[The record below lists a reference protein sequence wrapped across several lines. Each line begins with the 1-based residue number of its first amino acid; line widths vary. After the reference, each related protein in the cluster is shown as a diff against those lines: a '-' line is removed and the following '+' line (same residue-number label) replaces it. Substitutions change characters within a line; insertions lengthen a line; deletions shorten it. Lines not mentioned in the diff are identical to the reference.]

1 MGHSENHKHG
11 WLVVDLPLWRR
22 WVRQLGLL
30 FPIFAKIKNVPS
42 HQPDGNGSGPRPIP
56 RKKGMHS
63 IPQAKKTQTS
73 QHLPSFFQSW
83 YPWDPRGEPLGQFQ
97 AANGPLGGTSLVA
110 HLVQVSHG
118 LNQQGLDQL
127 TYGIQPFNMENQG
140 NHGKLWF
147 ISLTR

>member
-1 MGHSENHKHG
+1 
-11 WLVVDLPLWRR
+11 
-22 WVRQLGLL
+22 LGLL

-97 AANGPLGGTSLVA
+97 AANGPLGGTSLD
-110 HLVQVSHG
+110 LVQVSHG
-118 LNQQGLDQL
+118 LNQQRFNQL

-147 ISLTR
+147 IKFNQIKYIDSLYDLCSQN